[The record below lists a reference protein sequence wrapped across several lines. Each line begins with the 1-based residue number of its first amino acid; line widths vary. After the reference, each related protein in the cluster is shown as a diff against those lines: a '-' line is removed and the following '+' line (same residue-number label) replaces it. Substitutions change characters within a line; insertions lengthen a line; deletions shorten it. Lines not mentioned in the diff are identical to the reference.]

1 MLVNLLNPKIALFFL
16 AFIPQFVDPAGP
28 VFAQFVLLGFI
39 TTLLTSGV
47 DFIVAFAA
55 GPLSGVLKNR
65 RGRRVQRTLSGGALI
80 GLGVY
85 VAVDR

>member
-1 MLVNLLNPKIALFFL
+1 MTEALNPKTALFFL

-28 VFAQFVLLGFI
+28 VFAQFVLLGLI

-47 DFIVAFAA
+47 DLIMAFAA
-55 GPLSGVLKNR
+55 GPLGRVLNNR
-65 RGRRVQRTLSGGALI
+65 RGHRVQRVASGGALI

-85 VAVDR
+85 VAIDR